1 MAVKIQTGYVGEAL
15 EKMLVR
21 ATTGNEL
28 VSKGLIR
35 VVPDIKA
42 DYFIP
47 RLKAGKMLQK
57 RKEQPQDENS
67 KGDFSLDE
75 KKLTPK
81 ELMAF
86 TTFNPRSFEQYW
98 RKYQPTGE
106 LVYAE
111 LPEEGKAA
119 LLAEMAKVVDFELGY
134 HIINGEYAEGSDD
147 SKLFDGILTR
157 IKADAETIKVEAP
170 VAVTT
175 SNIIEV
181 LQKGYKKVPKA
192 IRGHKN
198 LRILMSIEDFDK
210 YDDALSAL
218 PNKGTAYTD
227 TNAKRFKGITIEPL
241 ADMPEHVIVF
251 TLAGNDMDTNLWMGV
266 ASLADATTVMV
277 AKLTNAGE
285 KYFFKMLMK
294 IDTNIAWG
302 EHAVLYD
309 GRSAE
314 L

>member
-1 MAVKIQTGYVGEAL
+1 MAINIQTSNVGEAL
-15 EKMLVR
+15 EQMLVR

-28 VSKGLIR
+28 VSRGLIR
-35 VVPDIKA
+35 VVPDIKEA
-42 DYFIP
+42 YFIP

-57 RKEQPQDENS
+57 RKEQPEDSDS
-67 KGDFSLDE
+67 KGDFTLDE
-75 KKLTPK
+75 KKLNPK

-86 TTFNPRSFEQYW
+86 TTFNPRSFEQFW
-98 RKYQPTGE
+98 RKYQPVGE
-106 LVYAE
+106 LVYSE

-119 LLAEMAKVVDFELGY
+119 LLAEMAKVVDFELGF
-134 HIINGEYAEGSDD
+134 HIINGEYVEGNDD

-157 IKADAETIKVEAP
+157 IKADAATIKIEAP
-170 VAVTT
+170 VAIT
-175 SNIIEV
+175 SSNVIEV

-192 IRGHKN
+192 IRTHKN

-241 ADMPEHVIVF
+241 ADMPENVIIY
-251 TLAGNDMDTNLWMGV
+251 TLAGNDMDTNLWLGV
-266 ASLADATTVMV
+266 SSLNDTTTVQV

-302 EHAVLYD
+302 EYAVLYD
-309 GRSAE
+309 GRTSA
-314 L
+314 